1 MITLLTKDG
10 KRTGN
15 AIIIGGEDDDPEYI
29 FHVETDFGNRI
40 KITAEELNEMFTL
53 GRVCSY
59 EEWDAARIR
68 SRVGQTRSRIEAI
81 LKDDPT

>member
-15 AIIIGGEDDDPEYI
+15 AIIIGGEDEPADSYL

-59 EEWDAARIR
+59 TEWDADRR
-68 SRVGQTRSRIEAI
+68 RLREGW
-81 LKDDPT
+81 